1 MNISFQRGGEKKASL
16 DINSTNH
23 SCLSRGPRRKQ
34 PCIACQ
40 QNFGQNANPSN
51 MSRRGFTQLWFCG
64 GWLCSVRFF
73 LSHYLPV
80 GPERRRLAYNR
91 QSAFMN
97 PFRFSDAPHLIF
109 FLITHLSSSCSH
121 LLVGDGDEALLG
133 EFPQG
138 VDICPHVQLTAN
150 QHHFG
155 IGTELLRLPL
165 PLSERHRNTS
175 VILPNMRGELPRHS
189 DNLWL
194 LWHRVPQ
201 LLGE

>member
-1 MNISFQRGGEKKASL
+1 M
-16 DINSTNH
+16 
-23 SCLSRGPRRKQ
+23 P
-34 PCIACQ
+34 P
-40 QNFGQNANPSN
+40 
-51 MSRRGFTQLWFCG
+51 RGFTQLWFCG
-64 GWLCSVRFF
+64 GWLCCVRFF
-73 LSHYLPV
+73 SHITFLWDQR
-80 GPERRRLAYNR
+80 GDASR
-91 QSAFMN
+91 QNAFMN
-97 PFRFSDAPHLIF
+97 LFRFSDAPHLIF

-175 VILPNMRGELPRHS
+175 VILPNIRGELPRHS